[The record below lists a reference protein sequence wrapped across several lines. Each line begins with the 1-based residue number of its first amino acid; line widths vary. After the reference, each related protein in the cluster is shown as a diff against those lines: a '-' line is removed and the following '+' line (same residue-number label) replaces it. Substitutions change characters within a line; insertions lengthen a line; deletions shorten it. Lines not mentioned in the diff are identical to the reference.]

1 MEPVII
7 HRVSGFLKKIRKKL
21 DRNFFIFMIFL
32 FLSGLFWLLN
42 ELNRESIADISY
54 PVKYIN
60 LPGNKMLANEVPR
73 RLSLKL
79 QAPGY
84 TLLRFKLSSG
94 LIPLNLDM
102 ESYFLRQLPGMNSSD
117 YYLLTRE
124 LRGRFE
130 RRLSSN
136 ITIIDIQPDSLFF
149 KFDSIIY
156 KKVPVIPR
164 VEYSMARQFMLKTE
178 FYTLP
183 DSIVVSGPGLIV
195 DTLKAV
201 STVKISYNEL
211 NASIEK
217 EVELTPVPRIEF
229 SGETVVL
236 SAAVEQFTEAN
247 LKVPIEAI
255 NVPDSL
261 VLKTFPSQVSLSCI
275 AGLSEYDK
283 ISSYVFQLEVDYL
296 EIGQSLGGKLKINIA
311 SAPDFVRSVRIHPIY
326 VEFIIEKK

>member
-1 MEPVII
+1 
-7 HRVSGFLKKIRKKL
+7 
-21 DRNFFIFMIFL
+21 MIFL

-42 ELNRESIADISY
+42 ELSRESIADISY

-60 LPGNKMLANEVPR
+60 LPGNKMLANEVPK
-73 RLSLKL
+73 RLRLKL

-84 TLLRFKLSSG
+84 ILLRFKLSSG

-102 ESYFLRQLPGMNSSD
+102 ESYFLKQLPGMNSSD

-149 KFDSIIY
+149 KFDSIIN
-156 KKVPVIPR
+156 KKIQVIPR
-164 VEYSMARQFMLKTE
+164 VKYSMSRQFMLKQE
-178 FYTLP
+178 FHTIP
-183 DSIVVSGPGLIV
+183 DSIVVSGPGLIL
-195 DTLKAV
+195 DTLKTV
-201 STVKISYNEL
+201 STVRISYNEL
-211 NASIEK
+211 NASVEQ

-229 SGETVVL
+229 SRETVVL
-236 SAAVEQFTEAN
+236 FATVEQFTEAN
-247 LKVPIEAI
+247 LKVPIKTI

-261 VLKTFPSQVSLSCI
+261 VLKTFPSQASLSCI

-296 EIGQSLGGKLKINIA
+296 EIGQTLGGKLKVNIT
-311 SAPDFVRSVRIHPIY
+311 SAPEFVRSVRIHPMY

>member
-1 MEPVII
+1 
-7 HRVSGFLKKIRKKL
+7 
-21 DRNFFIFMIFL
+21 MIFL

-42 ELNRESIADISY
+42 ELSREAISDISY

-60 LPGNKMLANEVPR
+60 LPGNKMLANEVPK
-73 RLSLKL
+73 RLGLKL

-94 LIPLNLDM
+94 LIPLSLDM
-102 ESYFLRQLPGMNSSD
+102 ESYFLRQLPGKSSSD

-130 RRLSSN
+130 RRLSSS

-156 KKVPVIPR
+156 KKIPVIPR
-164 VEYSMARQFMLKTE
+164 VDFTMARQFMLSEE
-178 FYTLP
+178 FHTTP
-183 DSIVVSGPGLIV
+183 DSIVVSGPGLIL

-201 STVKISYNEL
+201 TTAGVSFSMLNKAVEQEVKLSDI
-211 NASIEK
+211 
-217 EVELTPVPRIEF
+217 PRIEF
-229 SGETVVL
+229 NEETVIL
-236 SAAVEQFTEAN
+236 SASVEQFTEAN
-247 LKVPIEAI
+247 LKVPIKAI

-261 VLKTFPSQVSLSCI
+261 VLKTFPNQTSLSCI
-275 AGLSEYDK
+275 AGLSDYDK
-283 ISSYVFQLEVDYL
+283 ISVHVFQLEVDYL
-296 EIGQSLGGKLKINIA
+296 EIDQSLGGKLKVNIA
-311 SAPDFVRSVRIHPIY
+311 SVPEFVRSVRIHPIY

>member
-1 MEPVII
+1 MEQVVI
-7 HRVSGFLKKIRKKL
+7 HRVSDFFNKIRKKL
-21 DRNFFIFMIFL
+21 DKNFFIFVIFL

-42 ELNRESIADISY
+42 ELSRESIADISY

-60 LPGNKMLANEVPR
+60 LPGNKMLANEVPK

-102 ESYFLRQLPGMNSSD
+102 ESYFLRQLPGMNSSA

-149 KFDSIIY
+149 KFDSIIH
-156 KKVPVIPR
+156 KRVPVIPE
-164 VEYSMARQFMLKTE
+164 VEYTMARQFMLKAE
-178 FYTLP
+178 FQTLP
-183 DSIVVSGPGLIV
+183 DSIVVSGPGLIL

-201 STVKISYNEL
+201 STVRMIYNDL
-211 NASIEK
+211 NASVDE
-217 EVELTPVPRIEF
+217 EVELIPVPRIELSEERVF
-229 SGETVVL
+229 L
-236 SAAVEQFTEAN
+236 SAQVEQFTEAN
-247 LKVPIEAI
+247 LKVPIETI

-261 VLKTFPSQVSLSCI
+261 VLKTFPSQASISCI

-296 EIGQSLGGKLKINIA
+296 EISQSLGGKLKINIA
-311 SAPDFVRSVRIHPIY
+311 SAPDFVRSVRIYPIY

>member
-1 MEPVII
+1 M
-7 HRVSGFLKKIRKKL
+7 VSGFLKRIRKKL
-21 DRNFFIFMIFL
+21 DRNFLIFMIFL

-42 ELNRESIADISY
+42 ELSRESIAEISY

-73 RLSLKL
+73 RLSLRL

-102 ESYFLRQLPGMNSSD
+102 ESYFLRQLTGKNSSD

-156 KKVPVIPR
+156 KKVPVIPK
-164 VEYSMARQFMLKTE
+164 VDYTMARQFMLKE
-178 FYTLP
+178 DFHTLP
-183 DSIVVSGPGLIV
+183 DSITVSGPGLIL
-195 DTLKAV
+195 DTLRAV
-201 STVKISYNEL
+201 STVRISYSNL
-211 NASIEK
+211 NTSVDQ
-217 EVELTPVPRIEF
+217 EVELTSIPRIEF

-236 SAAVEQFTEAN
+236 SAPVEQFTEAN
-247 LKVPIEAI
+247 LKIPIETI

-261 VLKTFPSQVSLSCI
+261 VLKTFPSQASLSCI

-283 ISSYVFQLEVDYL
+283 ISSFVFRLEVDYL
-296 EIGQSLGGKLKINIA
+296 EIGQSLGGKLKLNIA
-311 SAPDFVRSVRIHPIY
+311 SAPEFVRSVRIHPIY
-326 VEFIIEKK
+326 VEFVIEKK